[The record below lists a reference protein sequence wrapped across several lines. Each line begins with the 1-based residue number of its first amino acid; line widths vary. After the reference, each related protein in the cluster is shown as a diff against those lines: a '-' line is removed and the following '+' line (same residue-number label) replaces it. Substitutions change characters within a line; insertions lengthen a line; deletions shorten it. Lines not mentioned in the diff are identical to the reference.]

1 MRHIRRSAGQLAGGL
16 LLLLPLSALAAE
28 HQGTEQKPVENRPSV
43 TAENAKR
50 QITRLAAPT
59 YNPPRR
65 GMSAHTLRVGGGT
78 RGPGVVQ
85 PRISVLAPDHLGI
98 TRQDQ
103 PTLFWYASSPL
114 ANEVLFTLIASDE
127 ATPTAVARLHA
138 PMRRGIYAINLADLG
153 IRLETGKTY
162 EWSVAVVADHRR
174 RSHDVVAMGEIEYVP
189 PQERPVDD
197 YVTCAQQG
205 MWYDAVMALS
215 KLLDEQPTDMQLR
228 AHRAAL
234 ADAVGL
240 EMVSRFDRTVQV
252 YE

>member
-1 MRHIRRSAGQLAGGL
+1 
-16 LLLLPLSALAAE
+16 
-28 HQGTEQKPVENRPSV
+28 
-43 TAENAKR
+43 
-50 QITRLAAPT
+50 
-59 YNPPRR
+59 
-65 GMSAHTLRVGGGT
+65 
-78 RGPGVVQ
+78 
-85 PRISVLAPDHLGI
+85 
-98 TRQDQ
+98 
-103 PTLFWYASSPL
+103 L

-127 ATPTAVARLHA
+127 ATPTAVARLNA